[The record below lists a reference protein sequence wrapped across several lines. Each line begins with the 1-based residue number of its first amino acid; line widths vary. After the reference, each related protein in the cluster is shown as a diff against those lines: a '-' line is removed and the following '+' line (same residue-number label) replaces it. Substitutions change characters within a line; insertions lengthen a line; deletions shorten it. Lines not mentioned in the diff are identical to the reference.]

1 MRELAL
7 HIMDIIEN
15 SLDAE
20 ATLITLSI
28 AEDSE
33 EKVLR
38 ISIKDDGRGIPKSM
52 LEQITDPFVTTR
64 TTRRVGLG
72 LSMFKESAKRCGGEF
87 DICSEQGKGTAVC
100 ASFRTDHIDSP
111 PLGDMAGSLISLIM
125 THPEVDFVY
134 THEAD
139 CNRFEMDTR
148 QIKEELDDVPIYHPE
163 VMTHI
168 TRTIRE
174 SLEELK
180 AGKQRS

>member
-1 MRELAL
+1 MREIAL

-15 SLDAE
+15 GLDAG
-20 ATLITLSI
+20 ASLITLSTTK
-28 AEDSE
+28 DGK

-38 ISIKDDGRGIPKSM
+38 ISIKDNGRGIPDSM

-72 LSMFKESAKRCGGEF
+72 LSLFKESAKRCDGEF
-87 DICSEQGKGTAVC
+87 DISSNQGEGTMVR
-100 ASFRTDHIDSP
+100 ASFRTDHIDTP
-111 PLGDMAGSLISLIM
+111 PLGDMAGSLTSLIM

-139 CNRFEMDTR
+139 GNKFEMDTR
-148 QIKEELDDVPIYHPE
+148 QIKKELDDVPICHPE

-168 TRTIRE
+168 ARSIRE

-180 AGKQRS
+180 AGEQGS

>member
-1 MRELAL
+1 MREIAL

-20 ATLITLSI
+20 ASLITLSI
-28 AEDSE
+28 AEDAK

-38 ISIKDDGRGIPKSM
+38 ISIKDNGRGIPDSM
-52 LEQITDPFVTTR
+52 LELITDPFVTTR

-72 LSMFKESAKRCGGEF
+72 LSLFKESAKRCDGEF
-87 DICSEQGKGTAVC
+87 DIRSKQGKGTVVR
-100 ASFRTDHIDSP
+100 ASFRTDHIDTP
-111 PLGDMAGSLISLIM
+111 PLGDMAGSLTSLIM

-139 CNRFEMDTR
+139 GNRFEMDTR
-148 QIKEELDDVPIYHPE
+148 QIKRELDDVPIYHPE

-168 TRTIRE
+168 ARTIRE

-180 AGKQRS
+180 AGKHRS